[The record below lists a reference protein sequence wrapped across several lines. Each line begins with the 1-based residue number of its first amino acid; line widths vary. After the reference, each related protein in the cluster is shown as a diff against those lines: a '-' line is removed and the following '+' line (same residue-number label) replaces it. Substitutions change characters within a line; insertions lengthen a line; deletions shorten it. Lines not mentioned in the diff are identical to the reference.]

1 MGIFICTMQKLGLS
15 QSLQQKLSPQQI
27 QFIKLLQIPVGE
39 LEARVEEELEIN
51 PALEEPI
58 SDNFESLNKEESDND
73 DYNDDYEDYSSKD
86 DLEISNYLQDESGYK
101 MYGDG
106 GQEEEK
112 EIPFASETSLYE
124 LLQQQL
130 GFLKL
135 SEKEHVIGEQIIGSI
150 DDDGYLRRNI
160 ASIVND
166 LAFTKGI
173 DSTEAELERI
183 LKKIQT
189 FDPAG
194 IGARDLQECL
204 LLQLDRKDVHDKNVH
219 FAIKIVD
226 DYFEELSKRHYDRI
240 QKKLNLNADELKEVI
255 KVITKLNPKP
265 GQADDNGIN
274 QYLIPDFILTNN
286 NGKLEL
292 SLNSKNAPELRI
304 SSSFA
309 DMLDTY
315 HRSDKQNK
323 EIKETVAFI
332 KQKLD
337 SAKWFIDAIKQ
348 RQNTLMRTMD
358 AIVKY
363 QYEFFLDGDE
373 SKLKPMIL
381 KSIADIIGMD
391 ISTVSRVANGKSV
404 QTEFGIFQ
412 LKHFFSEGIS
422 TDSGEEASSRE
433 VKNILKEMI
442 DNELKSNPLSDDKL
456 EKELN
461 ERGYNIARRTVAKYR
476 EQLNIPVAR
485 LRKEL

>member
-1 MGIFICTMQKLGLS
+1 MQKLGLS

-27 QFIKLLQIPVGE
+27 QFIKLLQIPVAE
-39 LEARVEEELEIN
+39 LDARIEEELEIN
-51 PALEEPI
+51 PALEEPVT
-58 SDNFESLNKEESDND
+58 DNFEKDNETDTD
-73 DYNDDYEDYSSKD
+73 DYQDEYDDYSLSD
-86 DLEISNYLQDESGYK
+86 DLEISNYLQDDSGYK

-106 GQEEEK
+106 AGQEEER
-112 EIPFASETSLYE
+112 EIPIASEISLFE
-124 LLQQQL
+124 KLTQQL
-130 GFLKL
+130 DFLKL
-135 SEKEHVIGEQIIGSI
+135 TENEHNIGIQLIGSI
-150 DDDGYLRRNI
+150 DDDGYLRRSI
-160 ASIVND
+160 PSIVND

-173 DSTEAELERI
+173 ETSEQELENI
-183 LKKIQT
+183 LKKIQQ
-189 FDPAG
+189 FDPPG

-204 LLQLDRKDVHDKNVH
+204 LLQLDRRNVLDKNVN

-226 DYFEELSKRHYDRI
+226 DYFEELSKRHYERI
-240 QKKLNLNADELKEVI
+240 QKKLNLSADELKNVI
-255 KVITKLNPKP
+255 KVITHLNPKP
-265 GQADDNGIN
+265 GHADDNSIN

-304 SSSFA
+304 SASFA

-315 HRSDKQNK
+315 HKSNKQNK

-348 RQNTLMRTMD
+348 RQNTLLRTMD

-363 QYEFFLDGDE
+363 QYEFFLEGDE
-373 SKLKPMIL
+373 NKLKPMIL

-412 LKHFFSEGIS
+412 LKHFFSEGI
-422 TDSGEEASSRE
+422 TTESGEDASSRE
-433 VKNILKEMI
+433 VKNILKDLI
-442 DNELKSNPLSDDKL
+442 DNEKKSSPLSDDKL

-461 ERGYNIARRTVAKYR
+461 DRGYNIARRTVAKYR